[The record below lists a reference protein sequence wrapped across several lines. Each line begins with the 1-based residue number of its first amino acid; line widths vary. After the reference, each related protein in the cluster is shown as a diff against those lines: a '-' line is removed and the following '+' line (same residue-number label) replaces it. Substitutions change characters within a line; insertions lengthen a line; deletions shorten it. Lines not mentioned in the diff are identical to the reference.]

1 MRNVYQKHFIS
12 VCLGK
17 LKKIPGCHF
26 LMAAIQNPSS
36 VVNLGLKRAS
46 YNFSEVEF
54 STAQLQL
61 DKSTDS
67 TAIIPVPPCSGK
79 MKRN

>member
-1 MRNVYQKHFIS
+1 
-12 VCLGK
+12 
-17 LKKIPGCHF
+17 
-26 LMAAIQNPSS
+26 MAAIQNPSS